1 MLDEFMLL
9 LLPGIIWLLLIPV
22 LVFQFRKTRTL
33 PVSSVF
39 YWCLLGVFLVYT
51 PVSDYL
57 LGIRESFGF
66 RLPYTPEINHS
77 IALVYSLAMLGFAS
91 GLLLSFSLAGS
102 RRFTIPVSGKWSGKG
117 GIRLLYGFQLGVWL
131 LYFFNLWS
139 SGISL
144 SGLFNPFHREEDGIL
159 FSAAFSFP
167 LLELLAASVPVC
179 LFLLMAL
186 KQYRKPVWW
195 LFFLFWL
202 LMSLLGG
209 WRFRIIL
216 FGLFCLLLL
225 VESGYRKKG
234 FVLYLLVF
242 VLSMAWLTLN
252 RMAIAKRQF
261 DLITFDLR
269 QFDLSV
275 FNNEFSN
282 CRTFRACL
290 SMPQA
295 VSFPGFRGWMKEGPA
310 MKPWIIQFSKSWIP
324 DGWAWNPNPAL
335 SQPEEF
341 YLLFGWTGLLLLM
354 VFSGMLTAC
363 LDRMRHDLFS
373 RLFALVFTALLFQWI
388 SRGYFPFQLKITVIC
403 LLPFLLLYFAGPYL
417 SPDSDGN
424 KT

>member
-1 MLDEFMLL
+1 MSHELSFL
-9 LLPGIIWLLLIPV
+9 LLPGVFWLMLIPI
-22 LVFQFRKTRTL
+22 LVFQFRRTAVL

-39 YWCLLGVFLVYT
+39 YWCLLGVFLIYT
-51 PVSDYL
+51 PLSDYL
-57 LGIRESFGF
+57 LGIREYFGF
-66 RLPYTPEINHS
+66 RLPYSHEINKT
-77 IALVYSLAMLGFAS
+77 IARVYSLAMVGFAA
-91 GLLLSFSLAGS
+91 GQIASFFLPAG
-102 RRFTIPVSGKWSGKG
+102 RLFTIPVSDRWPGEG
-117 GIRLLYGFQLGVWL
+117 GIRLLYGYQLAVWL
-131 LYFFNLWS
+131 LYFFNLLA
-139 SGISL
+139 SGISIG
-144 SGLFNPFHREEDGIL
+144 GLFNPFHRGEDGIL

-167 LLELLAASVPVC
+167 LLELLSASVPVC

-216 FGLFCLLLL
+216 FGLFCLLLF

-234 FVLYLLVF
+234 FLLYLLLFVF
-242 VLSMAWLTLN
+242 SMAWLTLN

-261 DLITFDLR
+261 ELVTFDLR
-269 QFDLSV
+269 QFDGSV

-295 VSFPGFRGWMKEGPA
+295 DSFPGFRGWMKEGQA

-324 DGWAWNPNPAL
+324 EGWPWNPNPAL

-341 YLLFGWTGLLLLM
+341 YLLFGLPGLLLLM

-363 LDRMRHDLFS
+363 LDRMRYDLFS

-388 SRGYFPFQLKITVIC
+388 SRGYFPFQLKITLIC
-403 LLPFLLLYFAGPYL
+403 LLPFLLLWFAGPYL
-417 SPDSDGN
+417 SPKSDGN

>member
-1 MLDEFMLL
+1 MSHEFSLL
-9 LLPGIIWLLLIPV
+9 LIPGIIWLLLIPIL
-22 LVFQFRKTRTL
+22 LVQFRRIGTL
-33 PVSSVF
+33 PVSSIF

-51 PVSDYL
+51 PVSDYM
-57 LGIRESFGF
+57 LGIRDSFGF
-66 RLPYTPEINHS
+66 RLPYTPQINQT
-77 IALVYSLAMLGFAS
+77 IAFVYSLAMLGFAA
-91 GLLLSFSLAGS
+91 GQIFSFSLPRS
-102 RRFTIPVSGKWSGKG
+102 RRFAIPVSDNWSGLG
-117 GIRLLYGFQLGVWL
+117 GIRLLYGFQLAVWM

-167 LLELLAASVPVC
+167 LLELLSASVPVC

-195 LFFLFWL
+195 LFFIFWL

-216 FGLFCLLLL
+216 FGLFSLLLFIDS
-225 VESGYRKKG
+225 EYRKKG
-234 FVLYLLVF
+234 FVLYFLVF

-261 DLITFDLR
+261 NLVTFDLR

-290 SMPQA
+290 SMPQSG
-295 VSFPGFRGWMKEGPA
+295 SFPGFQGWMKEGPD

-324 DGWAWNPNPAL
+324 DGWPWNPNPAL

-341 YLLFGWTGLLLLM
+341 YLLFGWMGLLLLM
-354 VFSGMLTAC
+354 IFSGMLTAW
-363 LDRMRHDLFS
+363 LDRMRHNLFS
-373 RLFALVFTALLFQWI
+373 SLFAVVLTALLFQWI
-388 SRGYFPFQLKITVIC
+388 SRGFFPFQLKITVIC
-403 LLPFLLLYFAGPYL
+403 LLPFLLLWFASPYL
-417 SPDSDGN
+417 SPQSNGN